1 VIASRIFPAICFL
14 LLMGCGSAEKAQQEE
29 QPSGI
34 PPAVLPEPAPAQQPP
49 RFETQTDT
57 VTATREPEQDAAFD
71 SSLANPDIRFMI
83 QIGAF
88 QDPQNATVAQNL
100 ARERYHLPVLNDYT
114 ARIGLYQ
121 IRIGFFETREAAHE
135 FLAGMQAG
143 YPQDYKDSW
152 VVQLKR

>member
-1 VIASRIFPAICFL
+1 MIASRIISAISFL
-14 LLMGCGSAEKAQQEE
+14 LLAGCGSAEKAQQEE
-29 QPSGI
+29 HSPGI
-34 PPAVLPEPAPAQQPP
+34 PPAVLPEPAPPQQPP

-57 VTATREPEQDAAFD
+57 VTATRESEQEAAVD
-71 SSLANPDIRFMI
+71 SGLANPDVRFMI

-88 QDPQNATVAQNL
+88 QDPQNASVAQNL

-121 IRIGFFETREAAHE
+121 IRIGFFETRDAAHE
-135 FLAGMQAG
+135 FLVGMQTG
-143 YPQDYKDSW
+143 YPQDYRDSW

>member
-1 VIASRIFPAICFL
+1 VIASRFLPAICL
-14 LLMGCGSAEKAQQEE
+14 LLLAGCGSSEQTQQQ
-29 QPSGI
+29 QPSPGV
-34 PPAVLPEPAPAQQPP
+34 PPVVLPEPAPAQQPP

-57 VTATREPEQDAAFD
+57 VIATRESEQEAAVD
-71 SSLANPDIRFMI
+71 SGLAGADVRFMI

-88 QDPQNATVAQNL
+88 QDPQNASVAQNL

-121 IRIGFFETREAAHE
+121 IRIGFFETRNAAHE
-135 FLAGMQAG
+135 FLVRMQTE

>member
-1 VIASRIFPAICFL
+1 VIASRILPAFCFL
-14 LLMGCGSAEKAQQEE
+14 LLTGCGSAEKAQQEE

-34 PPAVLPEPAPAQQPP
+34 APAVFPEPSPAQQPP

-57 VTATREPEQDAAFD
+57 VIATRESEQEAAID
-71 SSLANPDIRFMI
+71 SGLANPDIRFMI

-88 QDPQNATVAQNL
+88 QDPQNASAAQNL

-135 FLAGMQAG
+135 FLARMQAG
-143 YPQDYKDSW
+143 YPQEYKDSW